1 MQASSTQPE
10 LRVRVP
16 EKIQV
21 ALEAYATEHGFSIDT
36 AIELAIASFLDVD
49 AVTYDGC
56 QPVTTPGQLREE
68 NEILKY
74 RLAKRQ

>member
-10 LRVRVP
+10 LRVSVP

-49 AVTYDGC
+49 A
-56 QPVTTPGQLREE
+56 
-68 NEILKY
+68 
-74 RLAKRQ
+74 

>member
-1 MQASSTQPE
+1 MQASSTQSE
-10 LRVRVP
+10 LRVSVP
-16 EKIQV
+16 EKIQA
-21 ALEAYATEHGFSIDT
+21 ALQAYATENGFPIDT

-74 RLAKRQ
+74 RLAKGK